1 MSELMDW
8 IVVANSLHCIEYK
21 ENELKFQEIL
31 VTVILE

>member
-8 IVVANSLHCIEYK
+8 IVVANSEYK